1 MLRRSVVHALDTM
14 LLPKHVPYKPATGR
28 IMAKAA
34 ILCSQTGYLLLL
46 MQGQQQQ
53 RTPSPGCKLQR
64 RDLEHTHR
72 SK

>member
-1 MLRRSVVHALDTM
+1 MTLVEHDHYMPETDLNMV
-14 LLPKHVPYKPATGR
+14 
-28 IMAKAA
+28 KAA
-34 ILCSQTGYLLLL
+34 ILCSHTGYLLLL

-72 SK
+72 PK